1 MKTGRQIAERWL
13 YDTLSPLGSVY
24 RGVAPREASYPYLAV
39 SLVTGRDRRAGRDP
53 VGVEI
58 IQFDVSAWDEG
69 SSAKAVN
76 QLAGQVVQAIDS
88 AESVYVDGGLIV
100 SCKRRSLIPLTGS
113 EENGKR
119 YQRDGAIYELMV
131 VSDYD

>member
-24 RGVAPREASYPYLAV
+24 RGVAPREAAYPYLAV
-39 SLVTGRDRRAGRDP
+39 NMVSGRDRRAGRDP

-69 SSAKAVN
+69 TSAKNVN
-76 QLAGQVVQAIDS
+76 LLASQVVQAIDS
-88 AESVYVDGGLIV
+88 AESVYVDGGMIV
-100 SCKRRSLIPLTGS
+100 SCKRQSLIPLTGS

-119 YQRDGAIYELMV
+119 YQRDGAIYELMI
-131 VSDYD
+131 VSNY